1 MQDKSKRR
9 TRDGWESINLHSKSF
24 SWATKLFNRKQ
35 GSEIAI
41 LYFLCRGLD
50 DIADKQSEGK
60 KQKLL
65 NFYEMVQNRDYSLD
79 ASLTKFIE
87 IYNYL
92 DLDRTIVL
100 QFVEGLIEDQE
111 EVAVLDEEELLNY
124 CYKVAGTVGTLM
136 CPLLGCKNTNAYR
149 FAVDLG
155 IGMQLTNIARDVME
169 DSLLDRRYLPG
180 QWLNHLTAKKIRV
193 ASKKPESNDYKMIQ
207 SAIGKTLD
215 LANQYYASGRQGFY
229 YLPFR
234 SKVAISAAT
243 TIYQNIGDK
252 RRKRKFNWEQPRVFT
267 SSTNKFFSTL
277 PSLISGIKKSEVEPT
292 HKNILHQHLPQCS
305 NY

>member
-9 TRDGWESINLHSKSF
+9 SRDGWESINLHSKSF
-24 SWATKLFNRKQ
+24 SWATKLFNKKQ

-41 LYFLCRGLD
+41 LYFLCRSLD

-65 NFYEMVQNRDYSLD
+65 NFYEMVENRDYSLD
-79 ASLTKFIE
+79 TSLTKFIE
-87 IYNYL
+87 VYNYL

-111 EVAVLDEEELLNY
+111 EVAVLDEEDLLNY

-234 SKVAISAAT
+234 SKIAVSAAT

-252 RRKRKFNWEQPRVFT
+252 IRKRKINWEQPRVFT

-277 PSLISGIKKSEVEPT
+277 PSLISGIKKSEVEHT